1 MTTEP
6 QRMYMQVTSGRG
18 PAACQWVAAQVVPR
32 VVEHARELGLD
43 VGEIQEQPGSKPET
57 LISATLALTG
67 PQATL
72 DQLFAQWCGT
82 IQWIGKSPY
91 RPHHRRTNWFVAVHP
106 CSAQSV
112 VAPELRDSELV
123 VETMRGSGPGGQNI
137 NRREMAVRIRHIP
150 TGLCAM
156 ARDGRSQKENLGR
169 ARERLQQRL
178 AERAREETE
187 SRREH
192 RWQQHNE
199 IERGQAIR
207 VYTGK
212 KFRLRKSGP
221 K

>member
-1 MTTEP
+1 M
-6 QRMYMQVTSGRG
+6 
-18 PAACQWVAAQVVPR
+18 
-32 VVEHARELGLD
+32 VEQARELG
-43 VGEIQEQPGSKPET
+43 VGVGDIQKTPGSKPHT
-57 LISATLALTG
+57 LVSATLEFTG

-72 DQLFAQWCGT
+72 DQLSADWCGT

-91 RPHHRRTNWFVAVHP
+91 RPHHRRTNWFVAVAP

-112 VAPELRDSELV
+112 ATPELRDSELV

-137 NRREMAVRIRHIP
+137 NRREMAVRIRHLP
-150 TGLCAM
+150 TGLSAT

-178 AERAREETE
+178 ADRAREEADNR
-187 SRREH
+187 SEH
-192 RWQQHNE
+192 RWQQHNG

-212 KFRLRKSGP
+212 NFRLRK
-221 K
+221 